1 MNGKL
6 ILNGLTIIFN
16 FYIFFGNLQE
26 IFHIRRGAHN
36 GIEIRH
42 YLLIY
47 LKNDIYHVMVM

>member
-16 FYIFFGNLQE
+16 FYIFFGNLQQ
-26 IFHIRRGAHN
+26 IFHIRRGAHY

-47 LKNDIYHVMVM
+47 LKNDIYRVMVM